1 MFTFMQKFNLESA
14 NEDLMTQAFTRI
26 AKLRRHLSKFS
37 HSLINVLKKKSQ
49 KAETNATLTFE
60 KIFQTWLEFSLSK
73 IDFLRNYCK

>member
-37 HSLINVLKKKSQ
+37 HSLINVLEKKSQ
-49 KAETNATLTFE
+49 K
-60 KIFQTWLEFSLSK
+60 S
-73 IDFLRNYCK
+73 